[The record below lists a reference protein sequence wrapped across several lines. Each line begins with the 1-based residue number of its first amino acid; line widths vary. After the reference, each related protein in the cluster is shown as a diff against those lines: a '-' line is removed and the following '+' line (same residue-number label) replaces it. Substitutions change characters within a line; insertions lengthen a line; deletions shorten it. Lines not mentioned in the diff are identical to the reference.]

1 MAKQIIITAGPAT
14 VRAELND
21 SATARAI
28 VSALPVEARANRW
41 GGEIY
46 FTIDVDADLEDG
58 AREVVEAGEL
68 AYWPPGRAFCIF
80 FGSTPASSGP
90 EIRAAS
96 PVNIVGRVTADL
108 ARLGDV
114 PDGTR
119 VSVGPVLESR

>member
-1 MAKQIIITAGPAT
+1 MPMQIVITAGSTT

-28 VSALPVEARANRW
+28 VAALPIEGRASRW

-46 FTIDVDADLEDG
+46 FTIDVEADLQDD

-68 AYWPPGRAFCIF
+68 AFWPPGRAFCIF
-80 FGSTPASSGP
+80 FGSTPASSGS

-108 ARLGDV
+108 APLWDV
-114 PDGTR
+114 ADGTR
-119 VSVGPVLESR
+119 VSVGPV

>member
-1 MAKQIIITAGPAT
+1 MSKQIIIKAGPTT

-21 SATARAI
+21 SPTAQAI
-28 VSALPVEARANRW
+28 VAALPLEARANRW

-46 FTIDVDADLEDG
+46 FTIDVEAELEEG

-68 AYWPPGRAFCIF
+68 AFWPPGRAFCIF

-96 PVNIVGRVTADL
+96 PVNIVGRVTSDL
-108 ARLGDV
+108 ATLWDV
-114 PDGTR
+114 PDGAR
-119 VSVGPVLESR
+119 VSVGPA